1 MKKNLLLLALIGV
14 ALIVIGGFLIQ
25 SDTGSCPAQTTN
37 SPIQTPHTCYHLLFG
52 FLPMSPT
59 GWLLIVIGIILI
71 MRSVLFDYIVSKEK
85 RKR

>member
-25 SDTGSCPAQTTN
+25 ADHGSCPSQPPN
-37 SPIQTPHTCYHLLFG
+37 PGGLSCYHILFG
-52 FLPMSPT
+52 FLPISPT